1 MVVLADAAERWPLQF
16 WGHRVPIVANKLGT
30 GAYGGAEESP

>member
-1 MVVLADAAERWPLQF
+1 MVVLADAAERWLLQF

-30 GAYGGAEESP
+30 GASGGAKEGP